1 MERIQELEQEVIR
14 LRQVLSQLSEAS
26 LRINESLDFET
37 VLQGVLDSARVLIGS
52 RYGILTLMDENGR
65 ALDCVASGLT
75 PEQSA
80 RFWKMPHVMRFF
92 ASFSRSSKTM
102 RLRDFQGRAR
112 EMDLPEF
119 KPPVPVREAMTF
131 LAAPL
136 CHRGESV
143 GKIYLAEKEGG
154 PEFTQEDEE
163 TLVMFASQAAL
174 VIANARRHQEE
185 KKAKAD
191 LEALIE
197 TSPVGVVVFEVKT
210 GRVLTYNREI
220 VRIAE
225 SLQTEVSRPEQILE
239 VLTVR
244 RADGR
249 ELTFG
254 ERSIAHAFRDGEAV
268 RAEEIVLRGPDGRS
282 VTALLNATPIMSE
295 DGAAESFIV
304 TVQDLTHLEE
314 VEQLRADFLAIVSH
328 DLRGPLA
335 AIKGSATTVL
345 GDTVGVERSEMVQL
359 FHVINQQADQMR
371 GLINDLLDVACIR
384 TGTLQVNPG
393 PVTATA
399 LVEEARSTF
408 LRGSGRDNVHFD
420 LAPDLAPVMADQRR
434 IVQVLDNLLSNAAR
448 NSPDTSPIVVAAAQ
462 DGVHV
467 AFSVTDKGR
476 GVAPDRLPKLFQK
489 FPPAGTNGRGD
500 DETGAGMGLAICKGI
515 VEAHG
520 GRIWAESKGVDMGT
534 RVTFTIPVSE
544 DAEHGDVSRSS
555 ARYTRKKQD
564 GRMRVLVVDD
574 DPQTLRKVREALSGS
589 GFVPVVTADPAE
601 VPALIEAHE
610 PQLVLMD
617 LVLPDTDG
625 IEVMKGVLEITDVP
639 IIFLSAYG
647 HEEAIARAFDAG
659 ADDYVVKPFSRTE
672 LTARIR
678 AALRKRTLPRRVL
691 PSEPFVLDAL
701 AINYRARTVTLAGQP
716 VSTTDI
722 EFRFLEELSLNSGQ
736 ILTYEQLLQRVWR
749 TWNSADTRTMR
760 SVVKNLRRKLGDDAG
775 KPRYIVNKPRV
786 GYCLGKIE

>member
-1 MERIQELEQEVIR
+1 MERIQELEQEVKR
-14 LRQVLSQLSEAS
+14 LREVLSQLSEAS

-80 RFWKMPHVMRFF
+80 RFWKMPNVMRFF
-92 ASFSRSSKTM
+92 AGFSRSRETL
-102 RLRDFQGRAR
+102 RLRDFQAHAR

-136 CHRGESV
+136 CHRGEFV
-143 GKIYLAEKEGG
+143 GKIYLAEKERGS
-154 PEFTQEDEE
+154 EFTQEDEE

-359 FHVINQQADQMR
+359 FRVINQQADQMR

-408 LRGSGRDNVHFD
+408 LRGSGRDNVHID

-434 IVQVLDNLLSNAAR
+434 VVQVLDNLLSNAAR
-448 NSPDTSPIVVAAAQ
+448 NSPGTSPIVVAAVQ

-489 FPPAGTNGRGD
+489 FPPVGTNGRGG

-544 DAEHGDVSRSS
+544 DAEHGGASRSS
-555 ARYTRKKQD
+555 ARYTQKKQD

-589 GFVPVVTADPAE
+589 GFVPVVTADPVE
-601 VPALIEAHE
+601 VPALIEEHG

-647 HEEAIARAFDAG
+647 HEEAIARAFEAG

-691 PSEPFVLDAL
+691 PPEPFELEAL

-716 VSTTDI
+716 VKTTDI
-722 EFRFLEELSLNSGQ
+722 EYRFLEELSLNSGQ